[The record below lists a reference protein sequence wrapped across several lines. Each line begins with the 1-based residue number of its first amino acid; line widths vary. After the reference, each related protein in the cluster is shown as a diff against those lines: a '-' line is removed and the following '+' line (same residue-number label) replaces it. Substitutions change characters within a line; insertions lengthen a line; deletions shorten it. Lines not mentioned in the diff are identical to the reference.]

1 MPEDLEHLLRM
12 LFEYAYGENLS
23 GTPFPASMS
32 SRLPEIA
39 KSVTRL
45 SQLYTRERN
54 RLPDGVLNH
63 KELRQAYLTYFL
75 PSNLFK
81 LKGILGEIWR
91 HPMRQE
97 FLSPNLR
104 VLDLGSGPA
113 TYSLGFLDL
122 ALDAGPSFH
131 SLEFVAVDRLAAN
144 LRDAQSIFSRHL
156 AYLRNSGLSVPC
168 RLWTEEA
175 DLTRLP
181 DLNLDQTFDFVIL
194 GNVINE
200 LFVNDG
206 DRLKRCCSLVASV
219 ASRWLAARGFL
230 ILLEPALKETSR
242 DLLQLRDQL
251 LISTD
256 LKVYSPCVHN
266 FPCPAL
272 CSGNGSDWCHE
283 DRAWSS
289 HDILRRIDAL
299 TGNRKDSLKFSYVVF
314 SRMGISIKD
323 TVTPTVKLL
332 PGDEAKLSEEQHR
345 PEIWRAVSEHLKE
358 KGKSSAFLCGSP
370 GRWRVTRL
378 DKHASSDNQAF
389 RTLQRGQLV
398 MTMNLKRRSPTEMR
412 VEPDTQVI
420 RVLDPPVEVVKP

>member
-1 MPEDLEHLLRM
+1 M

-23 GTPFPASMS
+23 GMSFPASML

-39 KSVTRL
+39 RSVARL
-45 SQLYTRERN
+45 SHLYTRERN
-54 RLPDGVLNH
+54 RLPEGVLNE

-91 HPMRQE
+91 HPMGQE

-113 TYSLGFLDL
+113 THPLGFLDL
-122 ALDAGPSFH
+122 AVNAGPSFR

-156 AYLRNSGLSVPC
+156 AYLQHSGWSVPC

-175 DLTRLP
+175 DLTRSPNLK
-181 DLNLDQTFDFVIL
+181 LDQAFDFVIL

-200 LFVNDG
+200 LFLNER

-219 ASRWLAARGFL
+219 ASRWLAPRGFL

-256 LKVYSPCVHN
+256 LRVYSPCVHN

-272 CSGNGSDWCHE
+272 SSGNGSDWCHE
-283 DRAWSS
+283 DRAWPS

-299 TGNRKDSLKFSYVVF
+299 AGNRKDSLKFSYVVF
-314 SRMGISIKD
+314 NRMGISIKD
-323 TVTPTVKLL
+323 AVTPTVKLL
-332 PGDEAKLSEEQHR
+332 PGNEAKPGEEHQR
-345 PEIWRAVSEHLKE
+345 PAVWRAVSERLEE
-358 KGKSSAFLCGSP
+358 KGKSSVFLCGPP

-378 DKHASSDNQAF
+378 DKHESSDNQPF
-389 RTLQRGQLV
+389 RTLRRGQLL
-398 MTMNLKRRSPTEMR
+398 MTLNLKRRSPTEMR
-412 VEPDTQVI
+412 VEPDTRVI
-420 RVLDPPVEVVKP
+420 RLLDPPVEVVKK